1 MRLAVQRTAELRRIL
16 ELPRRTWDYQSKEVA
31 ALVERMSALLR
42 LPDHRCSRKGCAVLN
57 NVPVVKLRPW
67 QAVCLAELH
76 DHGGSYCQAG
86 VGDGKTLVSMLAG
99 PAICADRI
107 LIVVPAELVKDTWK
121 KFAVLREHW
130 QYLPLNVV
138 SYDFLS
144 NHKNKDY
151 LERFFR
157 GAKRALFG
165 LDEAHE
171 AKAVGKDGSARG
183 RRVDDFICAWRE
195 FEVEQGYQ
203 SLVVWDATGTP
214 VNRSIK
220 DCQPLVKWAI
230 PNLCPLPLE
239 PSDVRQWSLAL
250 DEKTREEGID
260 LGALEAFAQEALET
274 SSEDLDRAVRIGL
287 AKRLFDTPGMIAAPA
302 TEVPASLIV
311 ELVDLQL
318 AKAEDDAFEG
328 LRRAD
333 LACTPDG
340 WPVVDEV
347 ERWRHARELSQGMF
361 YVWSPRPPDE
371 WIDAR
376 RAYHAAVRG
385 RIGNNERKLYT
396 KLQVE
401 HEILESIR
409 GRKCPECKRRTT
421 LEVCAGEQEV
431 WERDDEGEDFL
442 RYTQATHDPVE
453 TVPAH
458 KPHALA
464 DLYNDWKEV
473 EPTFV
478 PNTVP
483 VWVGS
488 TVLDYAAK
496 WAKKEPGIVWVEH
509 RAVGIELARRT
520 GMPYHAEGGLDI
532 GGRAIESARPED
544 GSIIASIESNHMGR
558 NLQAWSRGLVL
569 SCPPTGKKVQ
579 QLLGRCHRPGQM
591 ADVVRFYFLITCRE
605 QLAGFEQARK
615 DCLWAGDMQQSKPK
629 LALADIVVPEWS
641 RKGFA
646 WKHPSK
652 AERKKEV
659 RAAIEAL
666 RPE

>member
-1 MRLAVQRTAELRRIL
+1 M
-16 ELPRRTWDYQSKEVA
+16 
-31 ALVERMSALLR
+31 
-42 LPDHRCSRKGCAVLN
+42 
-57 NVPVVKLRPW
+57 
-67 QAVCLAELH
+67 AELH

-107 LIVVPAELVKDTWK
+107 LIVVPAELRDDTWK
-121 KFAVLREHW
+121 KFAVLRQHW

-151 LERFFR
+151 LDNFFR
-157 GAKRALFG
+157 GARRALLG

-171 AKAVGKDGSARG
+171 AKAVGREGSARG
-183 RRVDDFICAWRE
+183 RRIDDFVMGWRE
-195 FEVEQGYQ
+195 RETEEGQQ

-230 PNLCPLPLE
+230 PNLCPLPLD
-239 PSDVRQWSLAL
+239 PADVRQWSLAL

-260 LGALEAFAQEALET
+260 IGALGVFGEAGA
-274 SSEDLDRAVRIGL
+274 EDLDRAVRVGL

-318 AKAEDDAFEG
+318 SKAGDDAFEG

-333 LACTPDG
+333 EACTPDG
-340 WPVVDEV
+340 WPIVDEV
-347 ERWRHARELSQGMF
+347 ERWRHACEESQEF
-361 YVWSPRPPDE
+361 YYVWDPRPPDE

-376 RAYHAAVRG
+376 RAYHAAVRDL
-385 RIGNNERKLYT
+385 IGNNERKLYT

-401 HEILESIR
+401 HELLESIR
-409 GRKCPECKRRTT
+409 GRKCPTCKRRTT
-421 LEVCAGEQEV
+421 LEVCAGETEV
-431 WERDDEGEDFL
+431 WERDEEGEDFL
-442 RYTQATHDPVE
+442 RYTEATHEPVE

-458 KPHALA
+458 EPHALA
-464 DLYNDWKEV
+464 DLYLKWKDV

-483 VWVGS
+483 VWVGN
-488 TVLDYAAK
+488 TVLDYAAT
-496 WAKKEPGIVWVEH
+496 WAAKAPGIIWVAH

-520 GMPYHAEGGLDI
+520 GMPYHAEGGLDA
-532 GGRAIESARPED
+532 GGRPIEQARPED

-579 QLLGRCHRPGQM
+579 QLIGRMHRPGQL

-605 QLAGFEQARK
+605 QLAGFEQARR
-615 DCLWAGDMQQSKPK
+615 DCAWAGDLQQSKPK
-629 LALADIVVPEWS
+629 LALADIVEPEWS

-646 WKHPSK
+646 WARPSTGAK
-652 AERKKEV
+652 RKKEV
-659 RAAIEAL
+659 RDAIEAL
-666 RPE
+666 RPR